1 MGGDATDLL
10 AGILKTPIQRGL
22 LLLLQFMNANA
33 QSHGAAGDAARAKLS
48 VFSFLLVL
56 LVLKYKY

>member
-48 VFSFLLVL
+48 VFSL
-56 LVLKYKY
+56 

>member
-1 MGGDATDLL
+1 MGGHATDLL

-48 VFSFLLVL
+48 VFSFFLVL
-56 LVLKYKY
+56 RVLKYKY